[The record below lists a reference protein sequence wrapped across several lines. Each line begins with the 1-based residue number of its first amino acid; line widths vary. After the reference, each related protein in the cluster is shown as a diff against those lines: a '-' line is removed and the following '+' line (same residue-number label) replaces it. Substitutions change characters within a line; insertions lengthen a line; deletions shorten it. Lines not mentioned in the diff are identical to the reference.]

1 MQHFWSLDNVF
12 LENVWLTI
20 GSFDGVHRGHQ
31 AILNQIIAGAS
42 AQGVPAVVLTFHPH
56 PAVVLRNR
64 TGPYY
69 LTLPDE
75 RARLMGELGI
85 DVVITH
91 PFDREVANYTADTFV
106 DLLVKHLKIRHL
118 IVGHDFA
125 LGRDRQGNP
134 SYLAMLGG
142 RFGFSTEIFQPVTN
156 DQEIISSSAIR
167 AALRA
172 GEMRKVN
179 SMLGRTYQLTGI
191 VEHGD
196 GRGRSIGIPTA
207 NLAVSQDL
215 LTPEAGV
222 YACQVTVA
230 NQTYAAVT
238 NVGYR
243 PTFYDQ
249 PDSVRVE
256 AHILDFQGDIYKQEI
271 SVSFLERLRAEQRF
285 SSIEALVSQINKDIE
300 ATREI
305 FKEV

>member
-31 AILNQIIAGAS
+31 AILNHIIAGAS

-91 PFDREVANYTADTFV
+91 PFDRQVANYTADAFV
-106 DLLVKHLKIRHL
+106 ELLVKHLKISHL
-118 IVGHDFA
+118 LIGHDFA
-125 LGRDRQGNP
+125 LGRDRQGNAA
-134 SYLAMLGG
+134 YLTKLGEK
-142 RFGFSTEIFQPVTN
+142 FGFSTEIFQPVTN
-156 DQEIISSSAIR
+156 DQEIISSSSIR

-172 GEMRKVN
+172 GEIQKVN
-179 SMLGRTYQLTGI
+179 SMLGRTYKLTGI

-196 GRGRSIGIPTA
+196 GRGRSIGVPTA
-207 NLAVSQDL
+207 NLAVAQDL

-222 YACQVTVA
+222 YACKVTVA

-249 PDSVRVE
+249 PDSVHVE
-256 AHILDFQGDIYKQEI
+256 AHLLDFQGDIYKNEI
-271 SVSFLERLRAEQRF
+271 SVYFIERLRAEQRF
-285 SSIEALVSQINKDIE
+285 PNIEALVSQIHKDIDT
-300 ATREI
+300 TREI
-305 FKEV
+305 FKEI